1 MKAGQIVKFHTP
13 NQDEDPN
20 QLYIVLEV
28 NEDRVDIQAL
38 DTNLTF
44 PPINRVDR
52 DDLINA

>member
-28 NEDRVDIQAL
+28 NEDRVDIHH
-38 DTNLTF
+38 
-44 PPINRVDR
+44 PRINTGASTGDIK
-52 DDLINA
+52 LL